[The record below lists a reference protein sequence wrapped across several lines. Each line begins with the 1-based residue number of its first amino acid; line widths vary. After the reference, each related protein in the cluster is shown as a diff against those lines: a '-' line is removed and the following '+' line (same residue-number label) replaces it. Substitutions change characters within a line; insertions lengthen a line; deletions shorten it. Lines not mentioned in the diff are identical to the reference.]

1 MKRHPDLSIRK
12 PEKLT
17 TTRAR
22 MLNPVVVT
30 NYFNDLDAL
39 LDKLDL
45 KEKPDQIWNCDE
57 TGKNFQPF
65 FCINHFVP
73 TGAAEVL
80 NPCKDLEVFP
90 LATKRGGMVRP
101 AAFTQAISC
110 CYKLL

>member
-17 TTRAR
+17 TARAR

-45 KEKPDQIWNCDE
+45 KEKPDRIWNCDE
-57 TGKNFQPF
+57 TGK
-65 FCINHFVP
+65 
-73 TGAAEVL
+73 AAEVL
-80 NPCKDLEVFP
+80 NPCTDLEVFP
-90 LATKRGGMVRP
+90 LTTKRGGMVRP
-101 AAFTQAISC
+101 AAFTQAIIVI
-110 CYKLL
+110 LLLLADRRKVV